1 MIRINLL
8 HVAKT
13 SARLAAYMEGRA
25 ATLLEGARI
34 LRETAER
41 NRAQF
46 EFKRHRVRWPHQKP
60 MVCQKGAKP

>member
-13 SARLAAYMEGRA
+13 RTWLAEYMEKQA
-25 ATLLEGARI
+25 AALLEGARI
-34 LRETAER
+34 LRETAAR

-46 EFKRHRVRWPHQKP
+46 ELKRPFLRRAQPVMPP
-60 MVCQKGAKP
+60 

>member
-13 SARLAAYMEGRA
+13 HEWLAAYMEHQA

-34 LRETAER
+34 LRETAAR

-46 EFKRHRVRWPHQKP
+46 EFKRPFLRRPQP
-60 MVCQKGAKP
+60 TMPEDR